1 MPNPRV
7 DTDEGADEHCDG
19 PRGRDRWWSC
29 CRCPRSEG
37 PLSATEI
44 CCRAGIVLAAATG
57 LCACAPASAQNPI
70 LPSWEYI
77 PDGEPRVFGD
87 RVYLYGSHDKAGS
100 ERYCDHIYKVWS
112 APLSNLAEWR
122 MESES
127 FRTRPTEH
135 GPASVGWSQNELY
148 APDVVKNHGKYWL
161 YAYIVG
167 APAAV
172 AVSDTPGGPF
182 TTVSKINAPPGSP
195 NEFGGWG
202 QYIDPGVLVD
212 DDGRVYI
219 YWGYKSSHMAEL
231 NAATM
236 VDVLPGTYQADIIPR
251 EEPFVFFEACSPRKI
266 GDTYYLIYA
275 KGHRLVYT
283 TSKSPR
289 GPFAY
294 GGIIVQN
301 AGDMP
306 GGNIH
311 GSICEINGQ
320 WYVFYHRHTNKTGFS
335 RRACVE
341 RIAIEPDGSIREVEQ
356 TSLGFATSLDPYR
369 MWNADIICVQRG
381 GNYVTELDEQT
392 HPVMSNKHGSVAGYK
407 YFDFGAPEQG
417 RTVPLT
423 LELKRN
429 QGVGA
434 VEIWLDEVGTG
445 KRIDGQPVQGTLI
458 GRVEIGESVP
468 TDRWSQVK
476 TTVPC
481 PSGRRAVLFRFVAD
495 DKNASLCDLRSFG
508 FATKQ

>member
-1 MPNPRV
+1 MENLLLHLRRLLISIAMPMLMYPAV
-7 DTDEGADEHCDG
+7 A
-19 PRGRDRWWSC
+19 
-29 CRCPRSEG
+29 
-37 PLSATEI
+37 LS
-44 CCRAGIVLAAATG
+44 
-57 LCACAPASAQNPI
+57 QNPI

-87 RVYLYGSHDKAGS
+87 RVYLYGSHDKAHS
-100 ERYCDHIYKVWS
+100 ERYCDHIYNVWS
-112 APLSNLAEWR
+112 APLSDLSNWR
-122 MESES
+122 MDSES

-135 GPASVGWSQNELY
+135 GPASVDWSKNELY
-148 APDVVKNHGKYWL
+148 APDVVENHGKYWL

-182 TTVSKINAPPGSP
+182 KTVSKIKAPPGSP

-219 YWGYKSSHMAEL
+219 YWGYKRSHMAEL
-231 NAATM
+231 NAKTM
-236 VDVLPGTYQADIIPR
+236 VDVLPGTYQADIIPL

-283 TSKSPR
+283 MSKSPR

-301 AGDMP
+301 AGDAP

-311 GSICEINGQ
+311 GSICKINGQ

-341 RIAIEPDGSIREVEQ
+341 RIAIEPDGGIKEVEQ
-356 TSLGFATSLDPYR
+356 TSLGFSESLNPYKPTR
-369 MWNADIICVQRG
+369 ADIVCVLRG
-381 GNYVTELDEQT
+381 GNFVTEIDRET
-392 HPVMSNKHGSVAGYK
+392 HPVVNNTDGAVAGYR
-407 YFDFGAPEQG
+407 YFDFGTKAEETP
-417 RTVPLT
+417 
-423 LELKRN
+423 LELSVQLRRK
-429 QGVGA
+429 
-434 VEIWLDEVGTG
+434 EGT
-445 KRIDGQPVQGTLI
+445 
-458 GRVEIGESVP
+458 GRVEVWLDAVDTGVLAGRVEVGDAVAGDKWE
-468 TDRWSQVK
+468 TLR
-476 TTVPC
+476 TTADAQ
-481 PSGRRAVLFRFVAD
+481 SGRRAVFFRFRGAD
-495 DKNASLCDLRSFG
+495 KRSFNVDLLS
-508 FATKQ
+508 FKFDRRN